1 MALASF
7 TSGGLF
13 GLSEG
18 TATGSHFS
26 PHLADNRSPATHSA
40 SSPEADHLL
49 RSPPQSQPDRASAAP
64 SWAAFPPR
72 KATTPYVAGEAPM
85 GITDFGQT
93 SGGTVSYNTSSF
105 EGSAAIHSLVVC
117 ASSSPCGSTQL
128 GFQLNTVLG
137 FEDGGNW
144 YVYWIQDVM
153 VVDTGSKS
161 VIAFEDN
168 IWNLSGYGTTM
179 YSSTVSGY
187 GAVQSGGYYADGV
200 AIPSALYVYP
210 GTYDLILNTSVNAA
224 DQPVV
229 QVMFD
234 TGHGFSTYDVVT
246 FVFVSRPA
254 FSDDFIVD
262 GGTSNPVGLA
272 YDAEWILG
280 GPGGGLNTIDE
291 SSDLQL
297 GLQYWN
303 GNNYETVNDAEN
315 YAENTA
321 ETISDAAVVGA
332 YYDSDG
338 SLFAQV
344 SAGTE
349 TTSTLWYSSDI
360 ALVELQGPS
369 SCNGSLIAG
378 TGSNPYLSGNAT
390 IAIGAASLDFQ
401 DACDGYTLDFGDY
414 SLAQGSTTVLD
425 AGTWADVSFSETG
438 LPSGLAWGVSIG
450 SDKKSGDGAALS
462 FYLPVGSYSF
472 TLSGG
477 VGYLPTP
484 SATSLSFGGSGEDVS
499 IVWELVDVSST
510 AGSDS
515 IDVSQPV
522 TFSVT
527 LTSGSAGD
535 SFAWTGLPGGCS
547 ASDSA
552 TVTCSPTSPSN
563 QSIVVKVTDSD
574 GFVASSLP
582 FSFQVYADPT
592 LTTPT
597 GSPSSIDIGQTVT
610 FTSIASNGSGGN
622 TFAWTGLPTGCHPVS
637 GPTLSCTPTAV
648 ATVSITIS
656 VTDSNGYTATSST
669 LSFTVYS
676 MPSVTLSVT
685 PSSVLQSS
693 TVTFTTTVFGGAG
706 GLTYLWNGLPPG
718 CTAPT
723 GANLTCSP
731 SSSGT
736 YDVTVNVT
744 DQNGGRDSSSANLT
758 INAAFLGLPALEGY
772 GVLALVIAL
781 VALLVIILAT
791 RRRTKR
797 DDHENPSVAARIQQY
812 SPRARP
818 SPAFDITAPP
828 SGVWE
833 DHPPDAG
840 ALCSEQGA
848 NPSFD
853 VTDPGSE
860 PAYWHTPLLNP
871 PETVCWHCQYE
882 NPPAS
887 LYCAKCGLPLEPPPP
902 TG

>member
-1 MALASF
+1 MNRR
-7 TSGGLF
+7 TS
-13 GLSEG
+13 
-18 TATGSHFS
+18 
-26 PHLADNRSPATHSA
+26 
-40 SSPEADHLL
+40 
-49 RSPPQSQPDRASAAP
+49 
-64 SWAAFPPR
+64 SW
-72 KATTPYVAGEAPM
+72 G
-85 GITDFGQT
+85 
-93 SGGTVSYNTSSF
+93 YNTGT
-105 EGSAAIHSLVVC
+105 ETTTKL
-117 ASSSPCGSTQL
+117 STTL
-128 GFQLNTVLG
+128 
-137 FEDGGNW
+137 
-144 YVYWIQDVM
+144 
-153 VVDTGSKS
+153 K
-161 VIAFEDN
+161 
-168 IWNLSGYGTTM
+168 TTLK
-179 YSSTVSGY
+179 
-187 GAVQSGGYYADGV
+187 
-200 AIPSALYVYP
+200 IP
-210 GTYDLILNTSVNAA
+210 
-224 DQPVV
+224 Q
-229 QVMFD
+229 
-234 TGHGFSTYDVVT
+234 
-246 FVFVSRPA
+246 RP
-254 FSDDFIVD
+254 F
-262 GGTSNPVGLA
+262 
-272 YDAEWILG
+272 
-280 GPGGGLNTIDE
+280 
-291 SSDLQL
+291 
-297 GLQYWN
+297 
-303 GNNYETVNDAEN
+303 
-315 YAENTA
+315 
-321 ETISDAAVVGA
+321 SDAAVVGA

-574 GFVASSLP
+574 GFVVLSLP

-656 VTDSNGYTATSST
+656 VTDSNGYTATE
-669 LSFTVYS
+669 F
-676 MPSVTLSVT
+676 
-685 PSSVLQSS
+685 
-693 TVTFTTTVFGGAG
+693 
-706 GLTYLWNGLPPG
+706 
-718 CTAPT
+718 
-723 GANLTCSP
+723 
-731 SSSGT
+731 
-736 YDVTVNVT
+736 D
-744 DQNGGRDSSSANLT
+744 
-758 INAAFLGLPALEGY
+758 AFLHGLFDAIGNLECHT
-772 GVLALVIAL
+772 VVSAAIFNCDVHDNRI
-781 VALLVIILAT
+781 
-791 RRRTKR
+791 RRRGRLNLPMEWLTPWM
-797 DDHENPSVAARIQQY
+797 H
-812 SPRARP
+812 
-818 SPAFDITAPP
+818 
-828 SGVWE
+828 G
-833 DHPPDAG
+833 PDRR
-840 ALCSEQGA
+840 
-848 NPSFD
+848 
-853 VTDPGSE
+853 
-860 PAYWHTPLLNP
+860 
-871 PETVCWHCQYE
+871 
-882 NPPAS
+882 
-887 LYCAKCGLPLEPPPP
+887 
-902 TG
+902 